1 MSTTSAQI
9 NASVKNIFDS
19 SLYSID
25 FLPRSDSDLQ
35 FGFSSDPSEQLDCS
49 GLAQGL
55 WDDSYLETQQQQLSQ
70 PSLSSSF
77 SFDQFCVLD
86 SQDTSSIPTPLDQ
99 FLASATTS
107 VPHSE
112 AGEVSLTGLVSSTE
126 IFPQDLAESQSFSEF
141 PGQFDSFCS
150 PSEDLL
156 SLVREDSH
164 EGHLVQTEEHQDL
177 MSGTILQQPTF
188 NPRAERLSP
197 SRPSPSCLSLPTFQL
212 GNRLSADRDHA
223 SSLTSSRADHYQTS
237 ASEAQPT
244 SPCYSSSNS
253 ASNRETVLESSRRGK
268 RSFDESTLP
277 STKSAE
283 NSEEDKIVE
292 KRRRNTLAARRFRQ
306 KQQDRVTNL
315 EAELAI
321 ITKERDELKMLVA
334 RYQGETEAL
343 RKLVADGK
351 KT

>member
-1 MSTTSAQI
+1 
-9 NASVKNIFDS
+9 
-19 SLYSID
+19 
-25 FLPRSDSDLQ
+25 
-35 FGFSSDPSEQLDCS
+35 
-49 GLAQGL
+49 
-55 WDDSYLETQQQQLSQ
+55 
-70 PSLSSSF
+70 
-77 SFDQFCVLD
+77 
-86 SQDTSSIPTPLDQ
+86 
-99 FLASATTS
+99 
-107 VPHSE
+107 
-112 AGEVSLTGLVSSTE
+112 
-126 IFPQDLAESQSFSEF
+126 
-141 PGQFDSFCS
+141 
-150 PSEDLL
+150 
-156 SLVREDSH
+156 
-164 EGHLVQTEEHQDL
+164 

-197 SRPSPSCLSLPTFQL
+197 SRPSPSCLSFPTFQL
-212 GNRLSADRDHA
+212 GNRLSANRGHG

-237 ASEAQPT
+237 ASENQPI
-244 SPCYSSSNS
+244 SPCCSSSNS
-253 ASNRETVLESSRRGK
+253 ASNREAVLEPSRRGK

-321 ITKERDELKMLVA
+321 VTKERDELKMLVA

>member
-1 MSTTSAQI
+1 
-9 NASVKNIFDS
+9 
-19 SLYSID
+19 
-25 FLPRSDSDLQ
+25 
-35 FGFSSDPSEQLDCS
+35 
-49 GLAQGL
+49 
-55 WDDSYLETQQQQLSQ
+55 
-70 PSLSSSF
+70 
-77 SFDQFCVLD
+77 
-86 SQDTSSIPTPLDQ
+86 
-99 FLASATTS
+99 
-107 VPHSE
+107 
-112 AGEVSLTGLVSSTE
+112 
-126 IFPQDLAESQSFSEF
+126 
-141 PGQFDSFCS
+141 
-150 PSEDLL
+150 
-156 SLVREDSH
+156 
-164 EGHLVQTEEHQDL
+164 

-197 SRPSPSCLSLPTFQL
+197 SRPSPSRLSFPTIQL
-212 GNRLSADRDHA
+212 GNRLSANRDHA

-237 ASEAQPT
+237 ASENQPT
-244 SPCYSSSNS
+244 SPCCSSSNS
-253 ASNRETVLESSRRGK
+253 ASNREAVLEPSRRGK

-321 ITKERDELKMLVA
+321 VTKERDELKMLVA